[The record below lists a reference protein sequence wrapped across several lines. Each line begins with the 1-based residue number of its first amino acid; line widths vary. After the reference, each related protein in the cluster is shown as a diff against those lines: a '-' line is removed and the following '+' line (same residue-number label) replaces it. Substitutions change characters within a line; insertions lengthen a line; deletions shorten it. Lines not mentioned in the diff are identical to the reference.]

1 MFKTASSTAKPSSKT
16 PVRQFSRS
24 NQHKQQLSEQP
35 SDEQPMKNGNLEG
48 ILCKYTNVMK
58 GYQNRYFVVDEER
71 GVLDY
76 YLEDKRK
83 PNHLRGSIA
92 LSECNIAP
100 SEDDSQ
106 TFTISTPVQ
115 SFKLKASNT
124 KERQRWIDKLR
135 QVAYNMEKVE
145 TKNTHL
151 NDVRE
156 SLLAAQKTQI
166 KLVNSIENFSSL
178 DKELLMLKST
188 SYSSVMAI
196 ENCFAILQSLS
207 DYKL

>member
-1 MFKTASSTAKPSSKT
+1 
-16 PVRQFSRS
+16 
-24 NQHKQQLSEQP
+24 
-35 SDEQPMKNGNLEG
+35 MKNGNLEG
-48 ILCKYTNVMK
+48 ILSKYTNVMK

-76 YLEDKRK
+76 YMPGEDKRK

-106 TFTISTPVQ
+106 TFTISTPGQ

-135 QVAYNMEKVE
+135 QVAYNLEKVE

-156 SLLAAQKTQI
+156 SLLTTQKTQI

-188 SYSSVMAI
+188 SYSSVMAL
-196 ENCFAILQSLS
+196 ENCFAILQGLS

>member
-1 MFKTASSTAKPSSKT
+1 M
-16 PVRQFSRS
+16 
-24 NQHKQQLSEQP
+24 
-35 SDEQPMKNGNLEG
+35 EG
-48 ILCKYTNVMK
+48 ILSKYTNVMK

-76 YLEDKRK
+76 YMPEDKRK

-92 LSECNIAP
+92 LAECNIAP

-106 TFTISTPVQ
+106 TFTINTPNQ
-115 SFKLKASNT
+115 NYKLKASNT

-135 QVAYNMEKVE
+135 QVAYNLEKVE

-151 NDVRE
+151 NDVRD
-156 SLLAAQKTQI
+156 SLLTTQKTQS
-166 KLVNSIENFSSL
+166 KLVNAIENFSSL

-188 SYSSVMAI
+188 SYSSVLAL
-196 ENCFAILQSLS
+196 ENCFAILQGLS

>member
-1 MFKTASSTAKPSSKT
+1 MSKSVKT

-24 NQHKQQLSEQP
+24 GQYKQQLSEPQF
-35 SDEQPMKNGNLEG
+35 DEQQMKNGNLEG
-48 ILCKYTNVMK
+48 ILSKYTNVMK

-76 YLEDKRK
+76 YMPEDKRK
-83 PNHLRGSIA
+83 VNHLRGSIA
-92 LSECNIAP
+92 LGECNIAP

-106 TFTISTPVQ
+106 TFTISTPGQ

-135 QVAYNMEKVE
+135 QVAYNLEKVE

-156 SLLAAQKTQI
+156 SLLTTQKTQI
-166 KLVNSIENFSSL
+166 QIVNAIENFSNL

-188 SYSSVMAI
+188 SYSSVMAL
-196 ENCFAILQSLS
+196 ENCFAILQGLS